1 MGQNAIQAAKT
12 GNVLE
17 QGVVPNVLCELK
29 AMREVSMNVPAK
41 AEAYVRENEHS
52 LQDYYDG
59 GMSYSEIADHVC
71 LVA

>member
-1 MGQNAIQAAKT
+1 MGQNTTRVATT
-12 GNVLE
+12 GNILG

-29 AMREVSMNVPAK
+29 AMREVGMNVPAK
-41 AEAYVRENEHS
+41 AEVYVRENEQS

>member
-1 MGQNAIQAAKT
+1 MCQNATPFAKT

-41 AEAYVRENEHS
+41 AEAYVQANEHS
-52 LQDYYDG
+52 LQDY
-59 GMSYSEIADHVC
+59 
-71 LVA
+71 

>member
-1 MGQNAIQAAKT
+1 MPPQVAKT

-29 AMREVSMNVPAK
+29 AMREDSMNVPAK
-41 AEAYVRENEHS
+41 AEAYVRESEHS

-59 GMSYSEIADHVC
+59 GMSYSEFADHVC

>member
-17 QGVVPNVLCELK
+17 QGVVPNVLREIK
-29 AMREVSMNVPAK
+29 TVREVGMNNPTKV
-41 AEAYVRENEHS
+41 EAYVRENEQS
-52 LQDYYDG
+52 LKDYYDG
-59 GMSYSEIADHVC
+59 GMSHSEIADHVC

>member
-1 MGQNAIQAAKT
+1 MGQNATPVAKT

-17 QGVVPNVLCELK
+17 QGVVPNVLFELK

-41 AEAYVRENEHS
+41 AEAYVRANEHS

-59 GMSYSEIADHVC
+59 GMSYSEIAEHVC

>member
-1 MGQNAIQAAKT
+1 MAQNTTQVATA
-12 GNVLE
+12 GNIHV

-29 AMREVSMNVPAK
+29 AMREVGMNVPAK
-41 AEAYVRENEHS
+41 AEAYVRENGQS

>member
-1 MGQNAIQAAKT
+1 MGQNATPVAKT

-41 AEAYVRENEHS
+41 AEAYVRAN
-52 LQDYYDG
+52 
-59 GMSYSEIADHVC
+59 
-71 LVA
+71 

>member
-1 MGQNAIQAAKT
+1 MGQNTTQVAKT

-29 AMREVSMNVPAK
+29 AMREVGMNVPTK
-41 AEAYVRENEHS
+41 AEAYVRENEQS

-59 GMSYSEIADHVC
+59 GMPYSEIADHVC